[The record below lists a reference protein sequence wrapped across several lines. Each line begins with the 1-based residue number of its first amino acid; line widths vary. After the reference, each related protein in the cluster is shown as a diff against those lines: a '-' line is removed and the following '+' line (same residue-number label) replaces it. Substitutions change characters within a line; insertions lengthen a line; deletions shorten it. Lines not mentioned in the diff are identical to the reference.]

1 MSPKI
6 SIVLPTFNGETHI
19 AKAIH
24 SILAQTLRDWELII
38 VNDASSDR
46 TGTIAEEFASED
58 SRITVLHHAE
68 NRKLP
73 AALNTGFHNARGCY
87 WTWTSD
93 DNTYEPEALQRM
105 SDYLDSHENAVM
117 VCADCLHIQEDGE
130 RTVRFSV
137 KTEAADLICG
147 GACGPC
153 FLYRAE
159 TARQIGDY
167 DSSKFLV
174 EDWDYWLRMGLLG
187 KIDAIHEVLYRY
199 LFHANSLTARFQTE
213 IRRRACLLKAEYM
226 PQYLKQ
232 YPEIGSN
239 VSCMQNYYPVVLFLN
254 QEKTQFNR
262 IMSSLPVRMQLYF
275 CHWRFRETGDRSYL
289 RKLMSL
295 GAHGFLRACALFVL
309 GPLPQETEAPRISDE
324 NDDSSTFRK

>member
-24 SILAQTLRDWELII
+24 SIQTQTLQDWELII

-46 TGTIAEEFASED
+46 TGSIAEEFAAED
-58 SRITVLHHAE
+58 SRITVLHHAK

-73 AALNTGFHNARGCY
+73 AALNTGFRKARGCY
-87 WTWTSD
+87 WTWSSD

-105 SDYLDSHENAVM
+105 SDYLDSHENVVM
-117 VCADCLHIQEDGE
+117 VCADCLYIQEDGE

-147 GACGPC
+147 DSCGAC

-159 TARQIGDY
+159 TARRIGDY

-174 EDWDYWLRMGLLG
+174 EDWDYWLRMGLFG
-187 KIDAIHEVLYRY
+187 RIDAIHDVLYRY
-199 LFHANSLTARFQTE
+199 LFHANSLTA
-213 IRRRACLLKAEYM
+213 
-226 PQYLKQ
+226 
-232 YPEIGSN
+232 
-239 VSCMQNYYPVVLFLN
+239 
-254 QEKTQFNR
+254 
-262 IMSSLPVRMQLYF
+262 
-275 CHWRFRETGDRSYL
+275 
-289 RKLMSL
+289 
-295 GAHGFLRACALFVL
+295 
-309 GPLPQETEAPRISDE
+309 
-324 NDDSSTFRK
+324 